1 MSQIALTMWL
11 LILSQWEM
19 VVRNLILLYAM
30 QVWNRICQPPSWRI
44 MVPKVKDIALK
55 FIPDIRKRN
64 GFWRWR
70 DWWSVSS
77 LICMIFFSISNLMFN
92 FHEGKAKELRDV
104 RNVTLITSSN
114 HSITLNLVMVSIL
127 TWNDMVFRQLRTLC
141 GISHASNKECM
152 WYCLILRQWSK
163 NVSYFWRRVFFIN
176 FFKVGCGVGNTVF
189 PILEANK

>member
-1 MSQIALTMWL
+1 MWL
-11 LILSQWEM
+11 LILVQWET

-55 FIPDIRKRN
+55 FILDTRKRN

-114 HSITLNLVMVSIL
+114 HSITSNLAMVPIL
-127 TWNDMVFRQLRTLC
+127 MWYEMVFRQLRLYVVYHMQATKNAC
-141 GISHASNKECM
+141 DIVWFWGNDRRM
-152 WYCLILRQWSK
+152 CLIFEEGFFLLIFLRLVVVLATLSFQSWKQTSK
-163 NVSYFWRRVFFIN
+163 FLVS
-176 FFKVGCGVGNTVF
+176 G
-189 PILEANK
+189 